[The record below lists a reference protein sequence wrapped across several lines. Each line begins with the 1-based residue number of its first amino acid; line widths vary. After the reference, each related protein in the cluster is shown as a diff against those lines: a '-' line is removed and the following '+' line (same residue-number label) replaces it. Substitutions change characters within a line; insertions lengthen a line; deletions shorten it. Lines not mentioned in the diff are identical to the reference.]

1 MFCLRFCVFILFGL
15 LPVSAATPDP
25 AALRVIPKRLGEFI
39 ENREINGAVTLV
51 ATRDRV
57 LHLEA
62 IGSADPAGKSAM
74 KVDSI
79 FWIAS
84 MTKPITATAILM
96 LQEQGKLSIEDPAS
110 KYIPELAN
118 LKTADGK
125 PVIVT
130 LRHMLTHTSGMGEPS
145 TSEAASAATLA
156 ELVPHFANKPVK
168 FEPGSKW
175 SYCQSGINSLG
186 RIVEIVSGQS
196 LGEFFKDKLFSP
208 LGMNDTTFYLAKD
221 MFARR
226 VIPAARKDDLL
237 VEASPSRLV
246 ETAASVSFA
255 KFPAANGGL
264 FSTASDYSRFARMI
278 LNDGEL
284 DGKRYLSAKSVQLMT
299 SAQTGDLVTG
309 FTPGNAWG
317 LGWCVV
323 REPQGVTGALSSG
336 SHGHG
341 GAYGTQA
348 WIDKQKGVVLILMVQ
363 RSNFPNSDASAVRQ
377 AFQDAVWK

>member
-1 MFCLRFCVFILFGL
+1 LFAL
-15 LPVSAATPDP
+15 LPLRAGTPDP
-25 AALRVIPKRLGEFI
+25 AALRAIPKRLSEFV
-39 ENREINGAVTLV
+39 ENREIDGAVTLV
-51 ATRDRV
+51 ATRERV

-62 IGSADPAGKSAM
+62 MGNADPAGKNVM

-118 LKTADGK
+118 LKTVDGK

-130 LRHMLTHTSGMGEPS
+130 LRHMLTHTSGMGEP
-145 TSEAASAATLA
+145 TNAEAASAATLA

-186 RIVEIVSGQS
+186 RIVEIVSGQP
-196 LGEFFKDKLFSP
+196 LAEFFQTRLFSP
-208 LGMNDTTFYLAKD
+208 LGMKDTTFSLSKD
-221 MFARR
+221 KFARR
-226 VIPAARKDDLL
+226 VIPAARQADAL
-237 VEASPSRLV
+237 VEAPSRFV
-246 ETAASVSFA
+246 ESDESISFIRY
-255 KFPAANGGL
+255 PAANGGL
-264 FSTASDYSRFARMI
+264 FSTASDYARFARMI

-284 DGKRYLSAKSVQLMT
+284 DGKRYLSPKSVQLMT

-323 REPQGVTGALSSG
+323 REPQGVTAALSSG

-363 RSNFPNSDASAVRQ
+363 RSNFPNSDASTVRQ